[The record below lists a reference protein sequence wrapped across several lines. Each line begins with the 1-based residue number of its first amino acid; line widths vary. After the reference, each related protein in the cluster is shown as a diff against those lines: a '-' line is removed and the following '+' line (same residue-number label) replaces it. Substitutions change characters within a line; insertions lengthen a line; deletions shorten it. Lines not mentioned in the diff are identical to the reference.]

1 MKQKRK
7 IELDFIV
14 DKLTNSIENAITGDI
29 FDTEIIQLSV
39 KNFKEIIS
47 NDWLFDWKQEIR
59 NKSKEVYKLT
69 IKNNAQIIQGL
80 ISYEDKGDHL
90 FMHLIESAKFNK
102 GKIKIYLGI
111 PGNLV
116 AFACQQSFMKGYG
129 GYVSFISKSKLI
141 EHYSDTLGAKV
152 LFANTMIIE
161 TSAAL
166 KLIHKYYNK

>member
-69 IKNNAQIIQGL
+69 IKNNAQIIQG
-80 ISYEDKGDHL
+80 
-90 FMHLIESAKFNK
+90 
-102 GKIKIYLGI
+102 KIKIYLGI